1 MTTEVSKRVRG
12 KRSIKL
18 ADCTDLLI
26 VIESGHAPNI
36 HWQFGSAPVAPV
48 AAAAPVETMKVENVA
63 TPPAEA
69 PKKHGFR
76 RRKAQAPEAAAPAP
90 APAPPQ
96 AAPAAETAPK
106 KKGGFK
112 FRGKDQE
119 APAALCSA
127 QRLLEYKGKSGKWH
141 QYAVVGSGEVKK
153 QGGKWP
159 QGTRFVQLRFV
170 ATDDQGKS
178 MIVGSTFPVKEA
190 DFAEKVRNVRRFNPA
205 QDNCGCDLCQSK

>member
-1 MTTEVSKRVRG
+1 MTTEVSRRVRG

-36 HWQFGSAPVAPV
+36 HWQFGAAPVEP
-48 AAAAPVETMKVENVA
+48 AAAPVETMKVENVA

-90 APAPPQ
+90 Q
-96 AAPAAETAPK
+96 AAPANNAPAAEAAPK
-106 KKGGFK
+106 KKGFK

-127 QRLLEYKGKSGKWH
+127 QRLLEYKGKSGEWH

-170 ATDDQGKS
+170 ATDEQGKS